1 MVDSL
6 RGRLACIAI
15 VLVIAVAALAC
26 GDTDAP
32 PPVEKIVTVTVEVE
46 KIVEVP
52 VEVEKVVEVERIV
65 QATPTPAPPEAA
77 ETPAATGP
85 AIYKM
90 GLFEDPI
97 SRNMWN
103 YLGGPAGSVWTG
115 YVISGYATQLYGYSA
130 QRFDWVPVAADGF
143 PTPLAKET
151 IDGTEFWTTEVSLKQ
166 GVAWSDGEEL
176 TADDFVFTV
185 NTVMDLQ
192 LGANWSQLVHA
203 AFVDRVEAL
212 DSHRLKIVFKA
223 TDADGNP
230 QTPGLS
236 VWQFGLAFMPILPEH
251 YWASV
256 VEEAKQ
262 AGGAAQQIEA
272 LFAHVPDGEPT
283 ANGLEFGQWEP
294 GAFYENETV
303 PSFFQKGAV
312 VSEFANGA
320 YQETNES
327 LGYTEVA
334 YGDAAG
340 DTVLEYEIGPHF
352 ETEIFIIYGNQDSA
366 ILALTT
372 GDIDYLFNPLGLEKG
387 FLDRVRQ
394 APDLEV
400 ATNLDNGVFYLGFN
414 TRKGPM
420 SFKAF
425 RQAVATL
432 IDKEFV
438 TQSILQDAAIP
449 MYAMVPEGNTF
460 WHNDATAQIGRG
472 LNQAER
478 IAQAVAL
485 LKDAGFTFEQ
495 EPEVSEDGDFVSTPG
510 KGLRMPDGSEIPALE
525 LLAPSAGYDPLR
537 STFAIWIE
545 RWLTDLGIPVRAQLV
560 GFNVLVDRLFSDTVA
575 EDLDMW
581 ILGWGFSVFPSY
593 LENIFHSRHAPE
605 NEDGGSNWGGY
616 ANPEFDAL
624 AFALLSE
631 TTIEGAREK
640 VHQMQAL
647 LADDLPYVTLF
658 TTPKVDVFRPSRV
671 EYPYTSVLGGM
682 AQQQGLQH
690 VVLIK

>member
-1 MVDSL
+1 M
-6 RGRLACIAI
+6 
-15 VLVIAVAALAC
+15 
-26 GDTDAP
+26 
-32 PPVEKIVTVTVEVE
+32 
-46 KIVEVP
+46 
-52 VEVEKVVEVERIV
+52 
-65 QATPTPAPPEAA
+65 
-77 ETPAATGP
+77 
-85 AIYKM
+85 
-90 GLFEDPI
+90 
-97 SRNMWN
+97 
-103 YLGGPAGSVWTG
+103 
-115 YVISGYATQLYGYSA
+115 
-130 QRFDWVPVAADGF
+130 
-143 PTPLAKET
+143 
-151 IDGTEFWTTEVSLKQ
+151 
-166 GVAWSDGEEL
+166 
-176 TADDFVFTV
+176 
-185 NTVMDLQ
+185 
-192 LGANWSQLVHA
+192 
-203 AFVDRVEAL
+203 
-212 DSHRLKIVFKA
+212 
-223 TDADGNP
+223 
-230 QTPGLS
+230 
-236 VWQFGLAFMPILPEH
+236 
-251 YWASV
+251 
-256 VEEAKQ
+256 
-262 AGGAAQQIEA
+262 
-272 LFAHVPDGEPT
+272 
-283 ANGLEFGQWEP
+283 
-294 GAFYENETV
+294 
-303 PSFFQKGAV
+303 
-312 VSEFANGA
+312 
-320 YQETNES
+320 
-327 LGYTEVA
+327 
-334 YGDAAG
+334 
-340 DTVLEYEIGPHF
+340 
-352 ETEIFIIYGNQDSA
+352 
-366 ILALTT
+366 TT

-400 ATNLDNGVFYLGFN
+400 VTNLDNGVFYLGFN

-420 SFKAF
+420 SIKAF

-460 WHNDATAQIGRG
+460 WHNDATAQIGQG
-472 LNQAER
+472 MNQAER

-485 LKDAGFTFEQ
+485 LKDAGFTFER

-510 KGLRMPDGSEIPALE
+510 QGLRMPDGSEIPALE
-525 LLAPSAGYDPLR
+525 LIAPSAGYDPLR

-575 EDLDMW
+575 DDLDMW

>member
-46 KIVEVP
+46 K
-52 VEVEKVVEVERIV
+52 VVEVERIV
-65 QATPTPAPPEAA
+65 QATPTAAAPEAA

-166 GVAWSDGEEL
+166 GVAWSDGEAF

-192 LGANWSQLVHA
+192 LGSNWAQLVHA

-262 AGGAAQQIEA
+262 AGGTAQQIEA

-283 ANGLEFGQWEP
+283 ANGLAFGQWEP
-294 GAFYENETV
+294 GAFFENDTV

-312 VSEFANGA
+312 VSEFENGA
-320 YQETNES
+320 YQETNER

>member
-1 MVDSL
+1 M
-6 RGRLACIAI
+6 GRLMRAPLAF
-15 VLVIAVAALAC
+15 LVISLVVAASALAC
-26 GDTDAP
+26 GDTEEP

-65 QATPTPAPPEAA
+65 QATPTAAAEAA

-115 YVISGYATQLYGYSA
+115 YVISGYSTQLYGYSA

-151 IDGTEFWTTEVSLKQ
+151 IDGTDFWTTEVSLKS

-192 LGANWSQLVHA
+192 LGSNWAQLVHA
-203 AFVDRVEAL
+203 AFVNRVEAL
-212 DSHRLKIVFKA
+212 DSHRLKIFFKS

-251 YWASV
+251 YWAPV
-256 VEEAKQ
+256 VEEAKK
-262 AGGAAQQIEA
+262 AGEMAQQIEA

-283 ANGLEFGQWEP
+283 ANGLAFGQWEP
-294 GAFYENETV
+294 GAFFENDTV

-320 YQETNES
+320 YREINES

-334 YGDAAG
+334 YGEATG
-340 DTVLEYEIGPHF
+340 DTILEYEIGPHF

-400 ATNLDNGVFYLGFN
+400 VSNLDNGVFYLGFN

-460 WHNDATAQIGRG
+460 WHNDATAQIGKG
-472 LNQAER
+472 MNQAER

-525 LLAPSAGYDPLR
+525 LIAPSAGYDPLR

-545 RWLTDLGIPVRAQLV
+545 RWLNDLGIPVRAQLV

>member
-1 MVDSL
+1 M
-6 RGRLACIAI
+6 GRLMRAP
-15 VLVIAVAALAC
+15 LVFLVGSLVVAASALAC
-26 GDTDAP
+26 GDTAEP

-52 VEVEKVVEVERIV
+52 VEVEKIVEVERIV
-65 QATPTPAPPEAA
+65 QATPTPAATEAA
-77 ETPAATGP
+77 ETSAPTGP

-97 SRNMWN
+97 SRNIWN

-143 PTPLAKET
+143 PTPLAKQT
-151 IDGTEFWTTEVSLKQ
+151 VDGAEFWTTEVSLKG
-166 GVAWSDGEEL
+166 GVTWSDGEEL
-176 TADDFVFTV
+176 TAADFVFTV

-192 LGANWSQLVHA
+192 LGGNWAQLVHS
-203 AFVDRVEAL
+203 AFIDRVEAV
-212 DSHRLKIVFKA
+212 DSHRLKIYFKA
-223 TDADGNP
+223 TDAEGNP

-251 YWASV
+251 YWAPV
-256 VEEAKQ
+256 VEEAKK
-262 AGGAAQQIEA
+262 AGEMAQQIEA

-283 ANGLEFGQWEP
+283 SNGLAYRQWEP
-294 GAFYENETV
+294 GAFFENETV
-303 PSFFQKGAV
+303 PSYFQMGAV
-312 VSEFANGA
+312 VSEFESGA
-320 YQETNES
+320 YMETNER
-327 LGYTEVA
+327 LGYSEVA
-334 YGDAAG
+334 YGEATG
-340 DTVLEYEIGPHF
+340 DKVLEYEIGPHF
-352 ETEIFIIYGNQDSA
+352 ETEIFSIYGNQDSA

-372 GDIDYLFNPLGLEKG
+372 GDIDFLFNPLGLEKG

-400 ATNLDNGVFYLGFN
+400 VTNLDNGVFYLGFN

-420 SFKAF
+420 SSKAF
-425 RQAVATL
+425 RQAVATV

-438 TQSILQDAAIP
+438 SRSILQDAAIP

-460 WHNDATAQIGRG
+460 WHNDATSKIGQG
-472 LNQAER
+472 LSQGER

-485 LKDAGFTFEQ
+485 LKDAGFTYEQ

-510 KGLRMPDGSEIPALE
+510 KGLRMPDGSEVPKLE
-525 LLAPSAGYDPLR
+525 LIAPSAGYDPLR

-545 RWLTDLGIPVRAQLV
+545 RWLNDLGIPVRAQLV
-560 GFNVLVDRLFSDTVA
+560 GFNVLVDRLFSETVA

-581 ILGWGFSVFPSY
+581 ILGWGFSIFPNH

-605 NEDGGSNWGGY
+605 NEEGGYNWGGY

-640 VHQMQAL
+640 IHQMQEL

-671 EYPYTSVLGGM
+671 EYAYTSVLGGM

-690 VVLIK
+690 LVLIK